1 MLHLRE
7 KGVLTDA
14 RAAPLL
20 RVSRAELVPV
30 RAELKTLLYAG
41 VLVAVGGVG
50 KFVKDYHDRLGPAVI
65 ASALG
70 LAALACLVYAFRRSP
85 AFSWSETV
93 SPHLAADYL
102 LVLGALLLGSDLA
115 YVERQFRVLG
125 DRWPDH
131 FLVVA
136 VVYFLL
142 AYRFD
147 SRALLSLA
155 VSAFATWRGVSVA
168 MAFQGH
174 EESGFGVLRANALA
188 TGAIFLAAGFLSV
201 RSGRKPHFEKVYVT
215 AGLLLLFGG
224 ILSGVMQP
232 VSSAW
237 LLWEAVLGILGAAVL
252 AIAWRL
258 QRPIDFAI
266 ALAALWLGVLRLT
279 GEVLKREP
287 LYLAAAVWSIAAIV
301 VLVRATRRIRASR

>member
-1 MLHLRE
+1 M
-7 KGVLTDA
+7 A
-14 RAAPLL
+14 RG
-20 RVSRAELVPV
+20 ELVPI
-30 RAELKTLLYAG
+30 RAELKTLLYVG

-50 KFVKDYHDRLGPAVI
+50 KFVRDYHDRLGPVVI
-65 ASALG
+65 ASALAA
-70 LAALACLVYAFRRSP
+70 AALACLVYAFRRSP
-85 AFSWSETV
+85 GFSWGETV
-93 SPHLAADYL
+93 SPHLAADYVL
-102 LVLGALLLGSDLA
+102 LLGALLLGSDLA

-125 DRWPDH
+125 DRWPYH

-147 SRALLSLA
+147 SRAVLSLA
-155 VSAFATWRGVSVA
+155 VSAFAAWRGVSVT

-174 EESGFGVLRANALA
+174 EESGFQVLRANALA
-188 TGAIFLAAGFLSV
+188 TGATFVAAGFLSV

-224 ILSGVMQP
+224 ILSGVLQP
-232 VSSAW
+232 SSSSW
-237 LLWEAVLGILGAAVL
+237 LAWEAALGLVGATVL

-258 QRPIDFAI
+258 RRSIEFAI

-287 LYLAAAVWSIAAIV
+287 LYLAAAVWSIVAIV
-301 VLVRATRRIRASR
+301 VLVRATRRIQAER